1 MLQAG
6 PHRLDPRDARE
17 WLRRALELMAARPL
31 HFIAAAVLVTGGS
44 AGLLALPIWGG
55 LLPVSGPW
63 MALLAT
69 TVCYGLPLGLGVALA
84 CGMARAADD
93 RRPMPLRRF
102 AEPDTLRL
110 LFRAALFLFAMLLQG
125 FITLYLLDEL
135 TRPVGSLSNI
145 GPGQSP
151 GGGGF
156 FGVHDTLL
164 GTQFSMCG
172 GLLLVTQVVFAI
184 FVTPLQLFRELTVAE
199 AWRLSFRAMQLNPW
213 LPPTLGLPGLMMILV
228 ASADAFKVVV
238 QVAALPLPPLLGAL
252 IYVAWKDVFEVR
264 RPASRGS
271 EAIGTR

>member
-1 MLQAG
+1 MIQSG

-17 WLRRALELMAARPL
+17 WLRRALQLMAARPL
-31 HFIAAAVLVTGGS
+31 HFLAAAVLVTGGS

-55 LLPVSGPW
+55 VLPVSGPW
-63 MALLAT
+63 TALLAT
-69 TVCYGLPLGLGVALA
+69 AVCYGLPLGLGVALA

-93 RRPMPLRRF
+93 GRPMPLRRF
-102 AEPDTLRL
+102 AQADTLRL

-125 FITLYLLDEL
+125 FVTLYLLDEL
-135 TRPVGSLSNI
+135 TRPVGSLSEI
-145 GPGQSP
+145 GPGGSP
-151 GGGGF
+151 SGDF

-184 FVTPLQLFRELTVAE
+184 FVTPLQLFRELTVSE
-199 AWRLSFRAMQLNPW
+199 AWGLSFRAMQLNPW

-228 ASADAFKVVV
+228 SSADAFSVVV

-264 RPASRGS
+264 RPASRSS
-271 EAIGTR
+271 EVVGAR